1 MTGEQTQS
9 HISLLH
15 SHIDLNWVECE
26 IPPPLQQCNLLR
38 PQGAY

>member
-1 MTGEQTQS
+1 MTGELTQS

-15 SHIDLNWVECE
+15 SHIDLKWVEPE
-26 IPPPLQQCNLLR
+26 IPPLQQCNLLR